1 VLRMTQPSTVL
12 SIFAMFLHTTFGES
26 GCTSADGDGTLGDD
40 EPDNFDIDCFS
51 QLDIKDPFSS
61 LTCNFTEL
69 PPHNTNYTLSLCT
82 KEDNKYICDNMK
94 KQEDAYFLQFTDIL
108 SNRDLCMF
116 SETKRRVCRSLVV
129 THIVKPEVPFAINI
143 TYQREAN
150 EYLIR
155 YRTPHS
161 GKKYL
166 EGKLMHQIAYR
177 QKEGTWKT
185 IESPHHHVRLL
196 GQNLENN
203 ASYEVKVRSQPNGEF
218 FKGTWSEWSTSKSFR
233 TAREQHSTESYSSV
247 VTIILSILGSML
259 CIVMIALII
268 IFWENR
274 IKPAVWP
281 NLPDHK
287 KTLEKLCKKPKNN
300 FDISFNP
307 ESFGYVHIHK
317 VDGIRAKAEL
327 ENFLQ
332 PPIAPETSLSE
343 KFRKGS
349 DLKMIPAMTD
359 KSNLNLS
366 VTYGGIWL
374 AEAPHRLLSPSQLA
388 VTEGNCSSSTYEV
401 CHGNRMP
408 LYNSGGS
415 NLSSAPPLDPSGEP
429 SPEPLNDD
437 TVSQMLPNSEMRSPN
452 NEEAYVTM
460 SSFYKIQ

>member
-1 VLRMTQPSTVL
+1 MTQPSTVL

-82 KEDNKYICDNMK
+82 KEDNKYMCNNMK

-108 SNRDLCMF
+108 SNRDLCVF

-166 EGKLMHQIAYR
+166 EGKLMHQTAYR

-185 IESPHHHVRLL
+185 IESPHDHVRLL

-203 ASYEVKVRSQPNGEF
+203 ASYEVKVRSQPNGKF

-233 TAREQHSTESYSSV
+233 TAREQHPTESYSSV
-247 VTIILSILGSML
+247 IVIILSILGFML

-274 IKPAVWP
+274 IKPTVWP

-317 VDGIRAKAEL
+317 VDGIQAKAEL

-332 PPIAPETSLSE
+332 PSIAQETSLPE

-366 VTYGGIWL
+366 VTYGGLWP
-374 AEAPHRLLSPSQLA
+374 AEAPHRLLGTSQFA

-401 CHGNRMP
+401 CHGNSVP
-408 LYNSGGS
+408 LHNSEGS
-415 NLSSAPPLDPSGEP
+415 NLSSAPPLDPSGQP
-429 SPEPLNDD
+429 SPEPPDDD